1 MRTAGWCLAEMVPDG
16 PSGATRPLR
25 TLLIDNAD
33 SFTLNLFHLLAE
45 VNGCAPTFV
54 PNDWAEFEISVLEE
68 FDNVVISP
76 GPGTPERP
84 ADFGICAEVIKHSPI
99 PVLGV
104 CLGHQGIAHVHGGV
118 VAHAPEPRHGRVS
131 AIRRT
136 GTGLFAGI
144 PLPFSAVRYHSL
156 AVTELP
162 SCLEATAWSEDGVV
176 QALRNRSKPQ
186 WGVQFHPESIASEE
200 ARTLL
205 QNFAALTVEWNG
217 QNKVKPADLGR
228 DIDGAFHFDF
238 PAGTSTEI
246 TPLQPTTGAPTP
258 WRSFILD
265 TEEMSQTIPDA
276 RLFTE
281 LFGSEPEAV
290 WLDGNLSGNS
300 SSRFSIMGAPTGQL
314 SKVATASVRD
324 GTVTVRTSGAVRSG
338 IGTREEPV
346 EQAVVIENSGFFDWL
361 YAELAGTEVE
371 LAGTRAAFT
380 TISEGSPDLPFEF
393 RLGWVGYLG
402 YELKSEIGSP
412 NLHESDLPDAVMM
425 FLDRALVI
433 DHHTDCIHLLALREP
448 DDPAGLDATEQWFDQ
463 TRAWIASISTDD
475 PSDSDQG
482 RATSAKED
490 STTQTERHN
499 PTLSARH
506 SQHEYLDLFDQ
517 VQQKITDSE
526 TYEVCLTNML
536 EGTANPHETP
546 LDMYLRLREDNPTP
560 FGAFIRTRE
569 AAILSTSPERFLRIG
584 ADGRVESKPIKGTRP
599 RGANPDEDE
608 AIKAELAASVKDRSE
623 SLMIVDL
630 VRHDLGRTAE
640 LGSVQVDMLFGIE
653 SYATVHQM
661 VSTVSSRLAE
671 DASPVASVR
680 AAFPPGSMTGAPK
693 LRTMTTIE
701 ELEAGPRG
709 VYSGA
714 VGYFSL
720 GGAVDL
726 SVVIRT
732 LVVQGETLSY
742 GVGGAIVALS
752 DSEEEYEETVV
763 KAAPVLR
770 LLGGV
775 EFPGEVVVHANDP
788 SELRTH
794 IHLTEQIGD
803 VDVHTMIPA
812 EEAGPTDT
820 AVAEYSGGVER

>member
-1 MRTAGWCLAEMVPDG
+1 MCE
-16 PSGATRPLR
+16 GASVIR

-45 VNGCAPTFV
+45 VSECAPTLV
-54 PNDWAEFEISVLEE
+54 PNDWAEFEISVLDE

-84 ADFGICAEVIKHSPI
+84 ADFGICAEVIEHSPI

-131 AIRRT
+131 AIRHT
-136 GTGLFAGI
+136 GTGLFAGV
-144 PLPFSAVRYHSL
+144 PSPFSAVRYHSL
-156 AVTELP
+156 AVTELL

-176 QALRNRSKPQ
+176 QALRHRTRPQ
-186 WGVQFHPESIASEE
+186 WGVQFHPESIASDE
-200 ARTLL
+200 ARALL
-205 QNFAALTVEWNG
+205 RNFAELTLEWHG
-217 QNKVKPADLGR
+217 STRSEPKDGDHASREAKKSAEFGR
-228 DIDGAFHFDF
+228 DGLDALRPDV
-238 PAGTSTEI
+238 PAGTRTALSQARASTDF
-246 TPLQPTTGAPTP
+246 PGP
-258 WRSFILD
+258 RRRYVLD
-265 TEEMSQTIPDA
+265 TDELTQSIPDD

-300 SSRFSIMGAPTGQL
+300 SSRFSIMGAPTGPL
-314 SKVATASVRD
+314 SKIATVSVPD
-324 GTVTVRTSGAVRSG
+324 GTVTVQKSGAVRSG
-338 IGTREEPV
+338 IGSRQKPD
-346 EQAVVIENSGFFDWL
+346 EQAVVIETSGFFDWL
-361 YAELAGTEVE
+361 EAELASTEVE
-371 LAGTRAAFT
+371 LSGTRAAFT

-402 YELKSEIGSP
+402 YELKAEVSSP
-412 NLHESDLPDAVMM
+412 NQHQSDLPDAVMM

-433 DHHTDCIHLLALREP
+433 DHDADRIHLLALREP
-448 DDPAGLDATEQWFDQ
+448 EDPAGAAVSQEWFDDI
-463 TRAWIASISTDD
+463 RAQIEAIPADD
-475 PSDSDQG
+475 VGELVRPGAAAARFKDSSSSG
-482 RATSAKED
+482 LSRS
-490 STTQTERHN
+490 H
-499 PTLSARH
+499 LSARH
-506 SQHEYLDLFDQ
+506 GRHEYLNLIDRIQRD
-517 VQQKITDSE
+517 ITDGE
-526 TYEVCLTNML
+526 TYEVCLTNIL
-536 EGTANPHETP
+536 EGTVDPHASP
-546 LDMYLRLREDNPTP
+546 LEMYLRLREDNPTP

-569 AAILSTSPERFLRIG
+569 AVILSTSPERFLRIG

-599 RGANPDEDE
+599 RGATPAEDE

-623 SLMIVDL
+623 NLMIVDL

-640 LGSVQVDMLFGIE
+640 LGSVQVDTLFGIE

-732 LVVQGETLSY
+732 LVVQGETLRY

-775 EFPGEVVVHANDP
+775 EFPGEVVVHANAP

-794 IHLTEQIGD
+794 IHSTEQIGD

>member
-1 MRTAGWCLAEMVPDG
+1 MI
-16 PSGATRPLR
+16 R

-45 VNGCAPTFV
+45 VNECAPTLV
-54 PNDWAEFEISVLEE
+54 PNGWEEFELSVLDE

-76 GPGTPERP
+76 GPGTPERL
-84 ADFGICAEVIKHSPI
+84 ADFGICAEVIEHSPI

-104 CLGHQGIAHVHGGV
+104 CLGHQGIAHVHGGGV
-118 VAHAPEPRHGRVS
+118 VHAPEPRHGRVS
-131 AIRRT
+131 QISHT
-136 GTGLFAGI
+136 GNELFAGI
-144 PLPFSAVRYHSL
+144 PSPFSAVRYHSL
-156 AVTELP
+156 AATYLP
-162 SCLEATAWSEDGVV
+162 DCLEATAWSKDGVI
-176 QALRNRSKPQ
+176 QAVRHRTKPQ
-186 WGVQFHPESIASEE
+186 WGVQFHPESIASEQ

-205 QNFAALTVEWNG
+205 QNFAELTEAWNRRG
-217 QNKVKPADLGR
+217 QHENDLPATEVWVGEDLASG
-228 DIDGAFHFDF
+228 FDV
-238 PAGTSTEI
+238 PAGTCGVLDPSRR
-246 TPLQPTTGAPTP
+246 TTSLSNP
-258 WRSFILD
+258 RYHYILD
-265 TEEMSQTIPDA
+265 SDVLPQKVSDE
-276 RLFTE
+276 RLFAE
-281 LFGSEPEAV
+281 LFGDEPEAV
-290 WLDGNLSGNS
+290 WLDGNLPDNG
-300 SSRFSIMGAPTGQL
+300 SSRFSIMGAPSGPL
-314 SKVATASVRD
+314 SKVATASVSE
-324 GTVTVRTSGAVRSG
+324 GIVEVRSASG
-338 IGTREEPV
+338 ESKSSI
-346 EQAVVIENSGFFDWL
+346 QSSGFFDWL
-361 YAELAGTEVE
+361 DGELAGTTVSVSGTWVE
-371 LAGTRAAFT
+371 PPGAESAFPDMRAD
-380 TISEGSPDLPFEF
+380 SQDLPFEF

-402 YELKSEIGSP
+402 YELKAEVGSP
-412 NLHESDLPDAVMM
+412 NQYESDLPDAVMM

-433 DHHTDCIHLLALREP
+433 DHETERIHLLALRQS
-448 DDPAGLDATEQWFDQ
+448 DDPAGHAANQDWFDH
-463 TRAWIASISTDD
+463 TCARIASVPAEEVSGDD
-475 PSDSDQG
+475 RPNT
-482 RATSAKED
+482 ASAKMD
-490 STTQTERHN
+490 PTDTAKRRN
-499 PTLSARH
+499 PNLVARH
-506 SQHEYLDLFDQ
+506 SRHDYLDLIDQ
-517 VQQKITDSE
+517 VQEKITDGE

-536 EGTANPHETP
+536 ECAVDPHASP
-546 LDMYLRLREDNPTP
+546 LEMYLRLRADNPTP

-569 AAILSTSPERFLRIG
+569 AAILSTSPERFLHIA
-584 ADGRVESKPIKGTRP
+584 ADDRVESKPIKGTRP
-599 RGANPDEDE
+599 RGANQAEDE

-623 SLMIVDL
+623 NLMIVDL

-640 LGSVQVDMLFGIE
+640 LGSVQVDTLFGIE

-671 DASPVASVR
+671 DASPVACVR

-775 EFPGEVVVHANDP
+775 ELPGEVVVHANDP

-794 IHLTEQIGD
+794 IHSTEQIGD
-803 VDVHTMIPA
+803 VDAHTMIPA

>member
-1 MRTAGWCLAEMVPDG
+1 MV
-16 PSGATRPLR
+16 R

-45 VNGCAPTFV
+45 VNGCAPTLV
-54 PNDWAEFEISVLEE
+54 PNDWAEFELSVLDE

-76 GPGTPERP
+76 GPGSPERP
-84 ADFGICAEVIKHSPI
+84 ADFGICSEVIEHSPI

-104 CLGHQGIAHVHGGV
+104 CLGHQGIAYVHGGT

-131 AIRRT
+131 QISHT
-136 GTGLFAGI
+136 GTELFAGI
-144 PLPFSAVRYHSL
+144 PSPLSAVRYHSL
-156 AVTELP
+156 AVADVA
-162 SCLEATAWSEDGVV
+162 SCLESTAWSDDGVI
-176 QALRNRSKPQ
+176 QALRHQTKPQ
-186 WGVQFHPESIASEE
+186 WGVQFHPESIASDE

-205 QNFAALTVEWNG
+205 RNFVELTVAWNRRDRSKNGLPAGEDRAGKDVDCDRDVPAGTFAALVRSHTTVG
-217 QNKVKPADLGR
+217 PD
-228 DIDGAFHFDF
+228 
-238 PAGTSTEI
+238 AGHHY
-246 TPLQPTTGAPTP
+246 
-258 WRSFILD
+258 ILD
-265 TEEMSQTIPDA
+265 TDVLPQSFSDE
-276 RLFTE
+276 RLFAE
-281 LFGSEPEAV
+281 LFGDEPEAV
-290 WLDGNLSGNS
+290 WLDGNLPGND
-300 SSRFSIMGAPTGQL
+300 SSRFSIMGASSGPL
-314 SKVATASVRD
+314 SKVATASVPE
-324 GTVTVRTSGAVRSG
+324 GVVEVRSAG
-338 IGTREEPV
+338 DES
-346 EQAVVIENSGFFDWL
+346 ENVTESSGFFDWL
-361 YAELAGTEVE
+361 EAELASATVAVTGERTEAQGIKSTFPGLSALSHV
-371 LAGTRAAFT
+371 
-380 TISEGSPDLPFEF
+380 LPFDF

-402 YELKSEIGSP
+402 YELKTEVGSP
-412 NLHESDLPDAVMM
+412 NQYESDLPDAVMM
-425 FLDRALVI
+425 FLDRALVL
-433 DHHTDCIHLLALREP
+433 DHHTQRIHLLALRQA
-448 DDPAGLDATEQWFDQ
+448 DDPAGHAANQDWLDY
-463 TRAWIASISTDD
+463 TRTRIASISTDKV
-475 PSDSDQG
+475 SDDGQRRASSAKAV
-482 RATSAKED
+482 ATSSAD
-490 STTQTERHN
+490 RHTA
-499 PTLSARH
+499 TLEARH
-506 SQHEYLDLFDQ
+506 SQQEYLDLIDQ
-517 VQQKITDSE
+517 VQEKITDGE

-536 EGTANPHETP
+536 EGTVDPHASP
-546 LDMYLRLREDNPTP
+546 LEMYLRLREDDPTP

-569 AAILSTSPERFLRIG
+569 AVILSTSPERFLRIG

-599 RGANPDEDE
+599 RGANQAEDE

-623 SLMIVDL
+623 NLMIVDL
-630 VRHDLGRTAE
+630 VRHDLGHTAE
-640 LGSVQVDMLFGIE
+640 LGSVQVDTLFGIE

-671 DASPVASVR
+671 DASPVACVR

-775 EFPGEVVVHANDP
+775 ELPGEVVVHANDP

-794 IHLTEQIGD
+794 IHSTEQIGD
-803 VDVHTMIPA
+803 VDAHTMIPA